1 MAIYQL
7 KTFLDI
13 ITTVLDETKVQ
24 AGDLNNYN
32 RIKRDIN
39 IGYQDIVSRKN
50 WRWLDR
56 DTQVNHLAYIATG
69 TIAVNQNSTT
79 ITFSSAPSISVAGY
93 YISLDGDSEVYQI
106 DTHTAAATSAVLKTV
121 FIGTTSTAS
130 AYKLWADAVPLP
142 TNVSETK
149 VIRLDGSPEPL
160 TPLGISDLK
169 RLAAMNPKASGPPM
183 FYATTDYVDPAPY
196 AAVTSLPATATRA
209 SAGLTKTIKFAAGI
223 SSYLA
228 VGDRLKITTAG
239 NSSYNGEIEIS
250 AISTTT
256 NASDTITYTGLT
268 RLSESS
274 TSDTGITVTMLGQK
288 IQGEKYRQLVL
299 FPSLSS
305 DNRLLH
311 VDYITSVQ
319 PLEEDTDEPLMPIE
333 DRLILVYYGL
343 YRTWSRMR
351 NPEEATK
358 NLALYE
364 KKLNQMIGKLVD
376 SKEKASLQPSRSYLK
391 RKRSSPGSTNGGA
404 GFFFE
409 SFGGTGSDTTI
420 VAGANQVAIFDSV
433 GNLNYSPTIS
443 TTELGYLN
451 GVTSNIQ
458 DQLNGVMTDALQNG
472 YIFIGD
478 ATDHAAAKAVTGDIT
493 ITSAGVTSISA
504 GVIVDADINASAAI
518 TRSKT
523 AAGTAY
529 RVLAN
534 DSSGVMSE
542 NAAITASRA
551 VASDANGQL
560 VASTTTATELGY
572 VNGVTS
578 AIQTQLN
585 TKMSNTLTDGNIFV
599 GNASNVATGVAVTG
613 DIGLTNTGVTS
624 ISSGVIVNADV
635 NASAAIARSKTASGT
650 AYRVLANDSSGVMSE
665 NAAITASRAVASDAN
680 GQLVAAT
687 TTATELGYVNGV
699 TSAIQTQLNAKVS
712 TTLTSANIL
721 VGNGSNV
728 ATAVAVTGDIGIT
741 NAGVTSI
748 SSGVIVDADVN
759 ASAAITRSKTAA
771 GTAYRIL
778 ANNSSGVMSENAA
791 ITASRAVAS
800 DANGQL
806 VAATTTAT
814 ELGYVNGVT
823 SAIQTQLDAKL
834 TSTLADG
841 KIFVGNV
848 GNVASAVTPSG
859 DVTMT
864 NAGVT
869 AIASGVIVNAD
880 INASA
885 AIDYSKLA
893 ALTSAN
899 ILVGSAGNVATV
911 TPVTGDI
918 GISNTGV
925 TSISSGVIVNA
936 DVNASAAIDY
946 SKLAS
951 MTSAN
956 ILLGNGSNVPTVT
969 AVTGDVTIS
978 NTGVTAIGANKVT
991 LAQEAQIATAS
1002 FKGRTTA
1009 GTGNVEV
1016 LTATQAT
1023 ALLNNV
1029 VGDSGSGGTKGLVPA
1044 PGAGDA
1050 AANKFLKADGTWTAP
1065 AGSGDF
1071 VGPGSSTDNAVVRFD
1086 GTTGKLGQNSVVT
1099 IDDSGATTGI
1109 TTLSTSGLATL
1120 ASATVTGATL
1130 LNGTVGLGDASA
1142 DDISFNGS
1150 LATTIPIKTNA
1161 TYNIGDSTHGLASV
1175 YLGSAGGLTTRIVGG
1190 ATGSSYTLTLPVDDG
1205 TANQVLSTD
1214 GSGVLSWSTVAT
1226 NALTDAHIFVGNASN
1241 VATDVAVTGDIGI
1254 TNAGVTSISSG
1265 VIVNADINASAAI
1278 DYSKLAALTSANIL
1292 VGSAG
1297 NVATVTPVTGD
1308 ISITNTGVTAIA
1320 SGVIV
1325 NADINASAAIDYSK
1339 LAALTSANILVGN
1352 ASNVATVTPVT
1363 GDIGITNAGVTSISS
1378 GVIVNADVNA
1388 SAAIDRTKIAS
1399 GTNYRIL
1406 ANNSSGVMSEN
1417 AAITASRAV
1426 ASDANGQLVAATTT
1440 ATELG
1445 YVNGVTSA
1453 IQTQLDAKLSTTLSN
1468 GTVLIGNGSNVAT
1481 AVTLTGDVTTTN
1493 AGVTA
1498 IGSNKVTLGQMAQV
1512 ATATFLGRT
1521 TAGTGNVEALT
1532 VTQATALLNN
1542 VVGDSGSGGTKGL
1555 VPAPASGDAAAN
1567 KFLKADG
1574 TWTAPSGTGDV
1585 TGPASS
1591 TDNAIARFDSTT
1603 GKLLQNTSLAT
1614 VDDDGAAV
1622 IGRKTF
1628 AVTSTP
1634 LTIVTATHKNGVLLV
1649 DTSASGA
1656 NAAVNINLPT
1666 PAVGITFTVKDNG
1679 NYFGTNKCTLVR
1691 NGSEKIGLLSS
1702 SFDLESSGGSWE
1714 IYCNGTDWFIG

>member
-24 AGDLNNYN
+24 AGDTNNYN
-32 RIKRDIN
+32 RIKRDVN

-56 DTQVNHLAYIATG
+56 DIQVNHLAYVATG
-69 TIAVNQNSTT
+69 TIAATQNSAA

-106 DTHTAAATSAVLKTV
+106 DTHTAASTSAVLKTV
-121 FIGTTSTAS
+121 FIGTTSTAA
-130 AYKLWADAVPLP
+130 AYKLWADAIPLP

-149 VIRLDGSPEPL
+149 VVRLDGSPEPL
-160 TPLGISDLK
+160 TPLGLSDIK

-183 FYATTDYVDPAPY
+183 FYATTDYMDPTPY

-239 NSSYNGEIEIS
+239 ENSYNGEIEIS

-268 RLSESS
+268 RLSEAS
-274 TSDTGITVTMLGQK
+274 TTDTSITVTMLGQK

-299 FPSLSS
+299 YPSLSS

-311 VDYITSVQ
+311 VDYVTSVQ

-420 VAGANQVAIFDSV
+420 VAGANKVAIFDTI
-433 GNLNYSPTIS
+433 GNLNYSSSIS
-443 TTELGYLN
+443 TTELGYLD

-458 DQLNGVMTDALQNG
+458 DQLNGVMTDTLQNG

-478 ATDHAAAKAVTGDIT
+478 ATDHAAAQAVSGDIT
-493 ITSAGVTSISA
+493 INSSGVTAISA
-504 GVIVDADINASAAI
+504 GVIVDADVNASAAI
-518 TRSKT
+518 TRSKLAT
-523 AAGTAY
+523 GTAY
-529 RVLAN
+529 RIVAN
-534 DSSGVMSE
+534 NSSGTLSE

-560 VASTTTATELGY
+560 VASATTATELGY

-578 AIQTQLN
+578 AIQTQLDA
-585 TKMSNTLTDGNIFV
+585 KMTNALTSANIFV
-599 GNASNVATGVAVTG
+599 GNGSNVATGVAVTG
-613 DIGLTNTGVTS
+613 DIGLTN
-624 ISSGVIVNADV
+624 
-635 NASAAIARSKTASGT
+635 
-650 AYRVLANDSSGVMSE
+650 
-665 NAAITASRAVASDAN
+665 
-680 GQLVAAT
+680 
-687 TTATELGYVNGV
+687 
-699 TSAIQTQLNAKVS
+699 
-712 TTLTSANIL
+712 
-721 VGNGSNV
+721 
-728 ATAVAVTGDIGIT
+728 
-741 NAGVTSI
+741 AGVASI

-759 ASAAITRSKTAA
+759 ASAGITRSKTAT
-771 GTAYRIL
+771 GTAYRVL

-823 SAIQTQLDAKL
+823 GAIQTQLDAKQS
-834 TSTLADG
+834 TTLADG
-841 KIFVGNV
+841 KF
-848 GNVASAVTPSG
+848 
-859 DVTMT
+859 
-864 NAGVT
+864 
-869 AIASGVIVNAD
+869 
-880 INASA
+880 
-885 AIDYSKLA
+885 
-893 ALTSAN
+893 
-899 ILVGSAGNVATV
+899 LV
-911 TPVTGDI
+911 
-918 GISNTGV
+918 
-925 TSISSGVIVNA
+925 
-936 DVNASAAIDY
+936 
-946 SKLAS
+946 
-951 MTSAN
+951 
-956 ILLGNGSNVPTVT
+956 GNGSNVAT
-969 AVTGDVTIS
+969 AVTLTGDVTS
-978 NTGVTAIGANKVT
+978 TNAGVTAIGANKVT

-1044 PGAGDA
+1044 PAAGDA
-1050 AANKFLKADGTWTAP
+1050 AASKFLKADGTWTAL
-1065 AGSGDF
+1065 SGL
-1071 VGPGSSTDNAVVRFD
+1071 SST
-1086 GTTGKLGQNSVVT
+1086 
-1099 IDDSGATTGI
+1099 
-1109 TTLSTSGLATL
+1109 
-1120 ASATVTGATL
+1120 
-1130 LNGTVGLGDASA
+1130 
-1142 DDISFNGS
+1142 
-1150 LATTIPIKTNA
+1150 
-1161 TYNIGDSTHGLASV
+1161 
-1175 YLGSAGGLTTRIVGG
+1175 
-1190 ATGSSYTLTLPVDDG
+1190 
-1205 TANQVLSTD
+1205 
-1214 GSGVLSWSTVAT
+1214 
-1226 NALTDAHIFVGNASN
+1226 LTDAHILVGNGSN
-1241 VATDVAVTGDIGI
+1241 VATDVAVTGDISI
-1254 TNAGVTSISSG
+1254 TNA
-1265 VIVNADINASAAI
+1265 
-1278 DYSKLAALTSANIL
+1278 
-1292 VGSAG
+1292 
-1297 NVATVTPVTGD
+1297 
-1308 ISITNTGVTAIA
+1308 GVTAIA

-1325 NADINASAAIDYSK
+1325 NADVNASAAIDYSKLASMTSASILLGNGSNVPTVTAVTGDVTINNTGVTAIGANKVTLAQEAQMATASFKGRTTAGTGNVEVLTATQATAILNNMVGDSGSGGTKGLVPAPAAGDAAAGKFLKADGTWAAGGVPTLTDAHIFVGNASNTATDVAVTGDISITNAGVTAIASGVIVNADVNASAAIDYSK

-1352 ASNVATVTPVT
+1352 ASNVATVTAVT

-1406 ANNSSGVMSEN
+1406 ANSSSGVMSEN

-1521 TAGTGNVEALT
+1521 TAATGNVEALT

-1574 TWTAPSGTGDV
+1574 TWSAPSGTGDV

-1591 TDNAIARFDSTT
+1591 TDNAIVRFDLTT
-1603 GKLLQNTSLAT
+1603 GKLIQNTSLAT
-1614 VDDDGAAV
+1614 LDDDGAAV

-1628 AVTSTP
+1628 SVTSTP
-1634 LTIVTATHKNGVLLV
+1634 LSVVTATHKNGVLLV
-1649 DTSASGA
+1649 DTSATGA
-1656 NAAVNINLPT
+1656 NAAVSINLPT

-1691 NGSEKIGLLSS
+1691 SGSEKIGLLSS